1 MQRALRIAGLAL
13 LFASVIAPCTALA
26 GELTVGS
33 KVPDFTLTDFKGE
46 THTLSDYEGKIVVLE
61 WTNPQCPF
69 VQNVYANK
77 LMSDLDAFCK
87 ENGVVHLGVDSSHFV
102 TAEAEKK
109 WAESR
114 DIENPIL
121 LDPSGAVGM
130 KYGAKTTPHMF
141 VIGKDGT
148 LLYSGAID
156 DNPKPSG
163 RGETNYVKSA
173 LKAALAGKA
182 VEVTHEKPYGC
193 SVKYAKG
200 T

>member
-13 LFASVIAPCTALA
+13 LMASILAPAAAIA

-33 KVPDFTLTDFKGE
+33 KVPDFTLTDINGK
-46 THTLSDYEGKIVVLE
+46 THSLSDYEGKIVVLE

-69 VQNVYANK
+69 VRNVYANK
-77 LMSDLDAFCK
+77 VMSDLDAFCK
-87 ENGVVHLGVDSSHFV
+87 ENGVVHLGVDSSHYV
-102 TAEAEKK
+102 TAEAEQK
-109 WAESR
+109 WAESH
-114 DIENPIL
+114 DIKNPIL
-121 LDPSGAVGM
+121 LDPSGAVG
-130 KYGAKTTPHMF
+130 KEYGAKTTPHMF
-141 VIGKDGT
+141 VIGKNGD

-163 RGETNYVKSA
+163 RGETNYVKNA

>member
-1 MQRALRIAGLAL
+1 M
-13 LFASVIAPCTALA
+13 
-26 GELTVGS
+26 GS
-33 KVPDFTLTDFKGE
+33 KVPDFTLTDFAGK
-46 THTLSDYEGKIVVLE
+46 THTLSDYEGQIVVLE

-69 VQNVYANK
+69 VRNVYANK

-87 ENGVVHLGVDSSHFV
+87 ENEVVHLGVDSSNFV

-109 WAESR
+109 WAESQN
-114 DIENPIL
+114 IQNPIL

-141 VIGKDGT
+141 VIGKNGT

-156 DNPKPSG
+156 DNPKPMG
-163 RGETNYVKSA
+163 RGKTNYVEDA

-182 VEVTHEKPYGC
+182 VKITHEKPYGC
-193 SVKYAKG
+193 SVKYAQG

>member
-13 LFASVIAPCTALA
+13 LVASLLAPAAAIA

-33 KVPDFTLTDFKGE
+33 KVPDFTLTDTTGK
-46 THTLSDYEGKIVVLE
+46 THTLSDYRGKIVVLE

-69 VQNVYANK
+69 VQNVYANEV
-77 LMSDLDAFCK
+77 MSDLDAYCK
-87 ENGVVHLGVDSSHFV
+87 ENGVVHLGVDSSHYV
-102 TAEAEKK
+102 TAEAEQK
-109 WAESR
+109 WAESH
-114 DIENPIL
+114 DIKNPIL
-121 LDPSGAVGM
+121 LDPSGVVGK

-141 VIGKDGT
+141 VIGKNGD

-163 RGETNYVKSA
+163 RGETNYVKDA